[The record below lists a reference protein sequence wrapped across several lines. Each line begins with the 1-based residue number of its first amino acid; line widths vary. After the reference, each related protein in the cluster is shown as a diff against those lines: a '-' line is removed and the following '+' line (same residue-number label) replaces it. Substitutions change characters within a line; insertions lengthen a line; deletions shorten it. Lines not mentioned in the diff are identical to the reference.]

1 MNCVNLRQH
10 SNSYRNQFK
19 HLHICLKMHL
29 PTGKKHGRS
38 LNLLNHFPE
47 IQKKGENVAEG
58 VGLLENP
65 KVDFFCMPKIA
76 KVFQ

>member
-1 MNCVNLRQH
+1 
-10 SNSYRNQFK
+10 
-19 HLHICLKMHL
+19 MHL

-38 LNLLNHFPE
+38 LNLLNHFPK

-58 VGLLENP
+58 VGLLERYP
-65 KVDFFCMPKIA
+65 KVDFFCMSKIA